1 MLILFTYSI
10 YSIVCDFGLM
20 IGPLIGGILYDNVSP
35 EAPFYLSG
43 FLMAI
48 VSILILI
55 LIKKNSNKLNTSSD
69 SI

>member
-1 MLILFTYSI
+1 
-10 YSIVCDFGLM
+10 M